1 MEGMAMLRTVE
12 KDNEWLQRNFGKIQE
27 QHPNKFVAVSERQVI
42 ADGESSEDVT
52 KEVEKKGIN
61 PATILIEFIP
71 EKGLILIL

>member
-1 MEGMAMLRTVE
+1 MEAMAMLRAVE
-12 KDNEWLQRNFGKIQE
+12 EDNEWLQRNFGKIQE

>member
-1 MEGMAMLRTVE
+1 MEEMAMLRTVE
-12 KDNEWLQRNFGKIQE
+12 EDNEWLQRNFGKIQE
-27 QHPNKFVAVSERQVI
+27 QHPNRFVAISEGQVI
-42 ADGESSEDVT
+42 ADGESSEDVM

>member
-27 QHPNKFVAVSERQVI
+27 QHPNKFVAVSKKQVI

>member
-27 QHPNKFVAVSERQVI
+27 QHPNKFVAVSKRQVI